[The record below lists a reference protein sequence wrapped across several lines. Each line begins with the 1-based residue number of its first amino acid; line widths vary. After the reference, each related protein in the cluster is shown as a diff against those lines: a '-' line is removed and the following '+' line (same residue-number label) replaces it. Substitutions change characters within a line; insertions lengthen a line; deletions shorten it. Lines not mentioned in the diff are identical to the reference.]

1 VQGVTVGSVSA
12 SAVIFHNSGFI
23 ECTFPAHPTGPV
35 PVTVVPAAVGGAP
48 PVPLAFTY
56 AYPAPVLENARPRL
70 SVYFFLFFLFIFV
83 NNPKFPNSQTLP
95 PPFSPDSSA
104 TRAAPA

>member
-83 NNPKFPNSQTLP
+83 NNPPSFQTHNYPHLT
-95 PPFSPDSSA
+95 SPDSFK